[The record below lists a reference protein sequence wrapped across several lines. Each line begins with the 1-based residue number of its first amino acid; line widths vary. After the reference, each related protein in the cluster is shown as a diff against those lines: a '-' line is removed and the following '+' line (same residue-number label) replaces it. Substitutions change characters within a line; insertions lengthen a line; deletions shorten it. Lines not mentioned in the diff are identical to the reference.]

1 LNDYKT
7 RIIQI
12 KNLLSTQDYILLAYL
27 YGSVARG
34 ETHKFSDIDIA
45 VFLKEPVMANYK
57 RLLAKVAPFDTR
69 ETIIDIRL
77 LNNAPP
83 LFRYNV
89 IKDGILLINRDEKL
103 REAFVY
109 KTLIEALDIKESIER
124 YQKERLEAFLN
135 AI

>member
-1 LNDYKT
+1 MSGYKK
-7 RIIQI
+7 RILEI
-12 KNLLSTQDYILLAYL
+12 KNVLETQDYILLAYL

-34 ETHKFSDIDIA
+34 EAHKFSDIDIA
-45 VFLKEPVMANYK
+45 VFLKKPVTENYK
-57 RLLAKVAPFDTR
+57 RLLAKVAPLDTKD
-69 ETIIDIRL
+69 TVIDIRL

-124 YQKERLEAFLN
+124 YRKERLEAFLN
-135 AI
+135 AV